1 MLREIIIKNNLSG
14 TKEVLKPLTPGQ
26 VKMYACG
33 VTPYDSCHIGHAMQ
47 AIFFDVMRRYMEF
60 AGYKVTYV
68 RNFTDVDD
76 KIINRARDLGV
87 LPLELS
93 ERIIEE
99 SRQDLDGLGVA
110 KAHHE
115 PKVSEMIPEI
125 IQMIQTLIEN
135 KAAYSTKDG
144 DVYYRVRQKKDYGKL
159 SNRKPDEL
167 RSGAREIVQGSK
179 EDELDF
185 ALWKGDETPG
195 ASWTSPWGLGR
206 PGWHIECSAMSKRF
220 LGDSF
225 DIHGGGRDLIFPH
238 HENEIAQSESAN
250 GKPYA
255 SIWIHSGLLTLE
267 KQKMSKSLGNYI
279 LIHSFLKTWPG
290 EVLRLSYLSHHYS
303 SDIDFSEKLFT
314 QNRRRLL
321 YYYETMEDL
330 KEASEKADQGAFLA
344 GYDPNEFLNEFHRA
358 MSDDFNTG
366 QAIAALNVA
375 MKKARSVLITKD
387 SQLRANTAKS
397 ILGSFKQLGA
407 VLGILVSEPKEFITE
422 LTDLVLPELKVT
434 REEIAEQI
442 DLRSKARDAK
452 NWELSDKIRTSL
464 QQNGILLRDHP
475 KGTLWSIEPPSES

>member
-1 MLREIIIKNNLSG
+1 MREIMIKNNLTG
-14 TKEVLKPLTPGQ
+14 KKEILKPLTPGH

-47 AIFFDVMRRYMEF
+47 AIFFDVMRRFMEF
-60 AGYKVTYV
+60 AGYRVTYV

-76 KIINRARDLGV
+76 KIINRSKDLGI

-93 ERIIEE
+93 EKIIAE
-99 SRQDLDGLGVA
+99 SRCDLEGLGVA

-125 IQMIQTLIEN
+125 IEMIQTLIDN
-135 KAAYSTKDG
+135 QAAYSTKDG
-144 DVYYRVRQKKDYGKL
+144 DVYYRVRQKADYGKL
-159 SNRKPDEL
+159 SNRKTDEL

-185 ALWKGDETPG
+185 ALWKADETPG
-195 ASWTSPWGLGR
+195 ASWKSPWGLGR

-267 KQKMSKSLGNYI
+267 KQKMSKSLGNFI
-279 LIHSFLKTWPG
+279 LINSFLKTWPG

-303 SDIDFSEKLFT
+303 SDIDFSEKLFA

-321 YYYETMEDL
+321 YYYETIADL
-330 KEASEKADQGAFLA
+330 QTASVGADGGQSLSGFHPDELLA
-344 GYDPNEFLNEFHRA
+344 EFQRA
-358 MSDDFNTG
+358 MCDDFNTG
-366 QAIAALNVA
+366 QAIAGLNVA
-375 MKKARSVLITKD
+375 MKKAKGVLLSKE
-387 SQLRANTAKS
+387 SPLRANSAKAY
-397 ILGSFKQLGA
+397 LEAFKQVGS
-407 VLGILVSEPKEFITE
+407 VLGILTSDPNEFIAK
-422 LTDLVLPELKVT
+422 LTDLVLPELKIT
-434 REEIAEQI
+434 REEISHQI
-442 DLRSKARDAK
+442 DLRTRARDAK
-452 NWELSDKIRTSL
+452 DWQLSDKIRTDL
-464 QQNGILLRDHP
+464 QAKGILLRDHP
-475 KGTLWSIEPPSES
+475 KGTLWSIEPPSEV